1 MSKPPATSCSIF
13 VGNVPYD
20 AEEGELR
27 DLFSKVGNVT
37 SVRVVCDKDTKQPK
51 GYAFCDFMDSSSV
64 QAAIEKL
71 NNMEY
76 NGRKLRIDW
85 AERELHTPA
94 AKPIEDIGGGGRPA
108 SRSNIGGGGSGGG
121 GGAIPADPPPLPAPV
136 PTVADRLARLREQE
150 AMEQARVAA
159 ADATERA
166 EIQKLMEV
174 LTPQQLLQV
183 LGETQRL
190 AIRAPEVARALLN
203 ENLQLALALQHAELL
218 VGVCHA
224 TLKAG
229 GGNLLVEPRQSL
241 SQRLEQLSPAEIDK
255 LPHQTKVQLLEF
267 LQTMPGNRRTASS

>member
-20 AEEGELR
+20 AQEDELR

-64 QAAIEKL
+64 HAAIEKL

-94 AKPIEDIGGGGRPA
+94 AKPIEDRPA
-108 SRSNIGGGGSGGG
+108 ARSNTGSSGPGGGS
-121 GGAIPADPPPLPAPV
+121 IPADPPPLPTPV

-174 LTPQQLLQV
+174 LTPQQLLHV
-183 LGETQRL
+183 LGEMQRL

-229 GGNLLVEPRQSL
+229 GGNLHVEARQSL
-241 SQRLEQLSPAEIDK
+241 SQRLEQLSPEDIDK
-255 LPHQTKVQLLEF
+255 LPRQTKVQLLEF
-267 LQTMPGNRRTASS
+267 LQMMPSANRRNTTS